1 MEVTLA
7 DSSVRTLPLERLT
20 KLYDGLD
27 HMDDIWGDEGSSADD
42 YSDGGDMPMLEV
54 IGGQDDFPGQE
65 EGDWEDVEDDEN
77 MSEDD
82 QGDWAM
88 SEGSEAGAQPELAST
103 PPVASSG
110 ALTPMPPATETP
122 ASVASPPRPLSPKQP
137 AASSSAAQTEELPWE
152 RFEMLSEAPVDHA
165 FYSSPRAQPSKNF
178 MSRLTK
184 EYRVLS
190 NSLPG
195 TRFIVR

>member
-1 MEVTLA
+1 MEITLA
-7 DSSVRTLPLERLT
+7 DGSVVTLPLERLT

-27 HMDDIWGDEGSSADD
+27 HMDDIWGDDGSSMGD
-42 YSDGGDMPMLEV
+42 YSEDDDIPLLEI
-54 IGGQDDFPGQE
+54 IGGHNPYPGEE
-65 EGDWEDVEDDEN
+65 EGDWEDVDEDER

-88 SEGSEAGAQPELAST
+88 SEGSEVGAELEHVPT

-110 ALTPMPPATETP
+110 ALTPMAPATETP
-122 ASVASPPRPLSPKQP
+122 LDVVSPPRPLSPKNP
-137 AASSSAAQTEELPWE
+137 VASTSTAPNEGLSWE
-152 RFEMLSEAPVDHA
+152 RFEILPEAPVDHA

-178 MSRLTK
+178 MVRLTK

-195 TRFIVR
+195 AQLYF